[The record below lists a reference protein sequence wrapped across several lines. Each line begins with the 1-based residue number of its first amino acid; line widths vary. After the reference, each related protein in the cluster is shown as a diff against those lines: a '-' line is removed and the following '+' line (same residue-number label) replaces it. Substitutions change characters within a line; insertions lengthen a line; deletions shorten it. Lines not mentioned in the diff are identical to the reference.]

1 MQRTVNAHLQFVL
14 GGQSDMLFQIAVA
27 AGTPILSESFTFT
40 NEGRVYLPREIVD
53 SHGTRILRFTGDPG
67 NYEVFY
73 SANVAGSRPIEPV
86 HEIDLVGYLRPS
98 RYAESDALYMQA
110 RSMFAGLAGLALVNA
125 VATWTHETL
134 EYVPGSSTGTD
145 SARTTLNAGRG
156 VCRDFAHVVVT
167 MLRACDV
174 PARVAAVYA
183 PGLSPMDFHAVA
195 EAWVDG
201 RWNVVDATRL
211 APRQSLV
218 RISTGRDASDI
229 AFLTNHIGNL
239 RLSTVEVNAV
249 SDLNRADDHLSAAVL
264 A

>member
-1 MQRTVNAHLQFVL
+1 MQRTVTAHLEFSL
-14 GGQSDMLFQIAVA
+14 GGQSDLLFQIAVA
-27 AGTPILSESFTFT
+27 AGTPILSESFTFS
-40 NEGRVYLPREIVD
+40 NNGRMYLPREIVD
-53 SHGTRILRFTGDPG
+53 RHGTRILRFTGDPG
-67 NYEVFY
+67 NYDVFY
-73 SANVAGSRPIEPV
+73 SALVAGSRPVEPV
-86 HEIDLVGYLRPS
+86 GEIDLVSYLRPS
-98 RYAESDALYMQA
+98 RYAESDALYVQA
-110 RSMFAGLAGLALVNA
+110 RSMFAGLTGLALVNA
-125 VATWTHETL
+125 VATWTHDTL
-134 EYVPGSSTGTD
+134 EYVPGSSRGTD

-183 PGLSPMDFHAVA
+183 PGLAPMDFHAVA

-201 RWNVVDATRL
+201 RWRVVDATRL

-229 AFLTNHIGNL
+229 AFLTNHIASVA
-239 RLSTVEVNAV
+239 LSSVEVNAV
-249 SDLNRADDHLSAAVL
+249 SDTHIVDDHLSAAVL

>member
-1 MQRTVNAHLQFVL
+1 MERTVTAHLQFSL
-14 GGQSDMLFQIAVA
+14 GGQSDLLFQIAVA
-27 AGTPILSESFTFT
+27 AGTLIRSESFTFT
-40 NEGRVYLPREIVD
+40 NDGRVYLPREIVD
-53 SHGTRILRFTGDPG
+53 RHGTRILRFTGDPG

-73 SANVAGSRPIEPV
+73 SADVAGARPPEPV
-86 HEIDLVGYLRPS
+86 GEIDLVGYLRPS
-98 RYAESDALYMQA
+98 RYAESDALYLQA
-110 RSMFAGLAGLALVNA
+110 RSMFAGLTGLALVNA
-125 VATWTHETL
+125 VATWTHDTL
-134 EYVPGSSTGTD
+134 EYVPGSSRGTD
-145 SARTTLNAGRG
+145 SARTTLSAGRG

-183 PGLSPMDFHAVA
+183 PGLRPMDFHAVA

-201 RWNVVDATRL
+201 RWLVVDATRL

-239 RLSTVEVNAV
+239 ALRSVDVNAV
-249 SDLNRADDHLSAAVL
+249 SDTLTTDDHLAPIVL